1 MKLSTLVSQAHR
13 VQGEMWDG
21 GWDGRYFRDKE
32 LVPVLT
38 ESNGEPLQSFERGSD
53 SQIAIFP
60 PVGPNLIQGPG

>member
-1 MKLSTLVSQAHR
+1 MGWR
-13 VQGEMWDG
+13 VPE
-21 GWDGRYFRDKE
+21 RYFRDKE